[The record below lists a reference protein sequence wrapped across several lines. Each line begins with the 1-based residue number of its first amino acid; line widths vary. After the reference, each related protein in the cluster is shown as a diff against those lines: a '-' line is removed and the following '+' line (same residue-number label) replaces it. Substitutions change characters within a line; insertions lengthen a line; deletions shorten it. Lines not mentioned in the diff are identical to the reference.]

1 MSGRIIAGGIE
12 LTRDALVARGEQVAA
27 GLAAMGVREGDV
39 IAVLLRNGMPYLEI
53 IQACKRLGCY
63 YCPINWH
70 YTAEEVAFLVTDSG
84 AKLVIAE
91 DDLWRQV
98 WTALPKGLPA
108 LRVMGGGK
116 SVAGNIDVAAGVSDP
131 NESAPNE
138 SDPNNFEANNFEAN
152 DFQAITFEA
161 NNYETWRNA
170 QSRYDGPLVAPRGHM
185 AYTSGTTGRPKGV
198 VRQPFPVARLPEHL
212 AAVEAVV
219 EQAYGLRPGCRALL
233 PAPVYHSA
241 PSVFAQVALRVCDTL
256 VLTARFDPI
265 EVLRLIE
272 QHRIDTIYLVPIMY
286 VRLLKLDART
296 RASFDLS
303 SLRFVASTGAPCAPE
318 LKQAMID
325 WLGPVVHETY
335 ASSEAGM
342 VTVIDSHEARAKP
355 GSAGRPIGPAQVRV
369 YAEDGSLC
377 APGEVGRIYV
387 RQPAYADFT
396 YRNHPEARQAVERDG
411 LIGLGDLGY
420 VDEDGYLFVCD
431 RESDLVISGG
441 VNIYPAEIE
450 HHLTQYPGV
459 ADCAVF
465 GVPDAEFGERL
476 LGLIQPAPDAT
487 VNVQDALQW
496 LAGRVARYKIP
507 RDLQLRPALP
517 RDDNGKIA
525 KRRLRAEF
533 WEGQARKV

>member
-1 MSGRIIAGGIE
+1 MSGLIIAGD
-12 LTRDALVARGEQVAA
+12 LQLDRDALAARGEQVAA
-27 GLAAMGVREGDV
+27 GLAAMGIREGDV

-70 YTAEEVAFLVTDSG
+70 YTADEVAFLVNDSG
-84 AKLVIAE
+84 AKLLIAE

-98 WTALPKGLPA
+98 CAALPAGLPV
-108 LRVMGGGK
+108 LRVM
-116 SVAGNIDVAAGVSDP
+116 A
-131 NESAPNE
+131 
-138 SDPNNFEANNFEAN
+138 EANAAFEAN
-152 DFQAITFEA
+152 DYEA
-161 NNYETWRNA
+161 WRNA
-170 QSRYDGPLVAPRGHM
+170 QRRYDGPLVAPRGHM

-198 VRQPFPVARLPEHL
+198 VRQPFPVDRLAEHL

-219 EQAYGLRPGCRALL
+219 EQAYGLRQGSRALL
-233 PAPVYHSA
+233 PAPIYHSA

-256 VLTARFDPI
+256 VLTRRFDAV

-286 VRLLKLDART
+286 VRLLKLDAQT

-318 LKQAMID
+318 LKRAMID

-342 VTVIDSHEARAKP
+342 VTAIDSHEALAKP
-355 GSAGRPIGPAQVRV
+355 GSAGRPIGPAQVRI
-369 YAEDGSLC
+369 YAEDGSVC
-377 APGEVGRIYV
+377 APGQVGRIYV

-450 HHLTQYPGV
+450 RHLMQYPGV

-465 GVPDAEFGERL
+465 GVPDPEFGERL
-476 LGLIQPAPDAT
+476 LGLVQPAPGAALDLEDAM
-487 VNVQDALQW
+487 AW
-496 LAGRVARYKIP
+496 LTSRIARYKVP
-507 RDLQLRPALP
+507 RGLEMRQALP

-533 WEGQARKV
+533 WEGHARKV

>member
-1 MSGRIIAGGIE
+1 MSGLIIAGD
-12 LTRDALVARGEQVAA
+12 LQLDRDALAARGEQVAA
-27 GLAAMGVREGDV
+27 GLAAMGIREGDV

-70 YTAEEVAFLVTDSG
+70 YTADEVAFLVNDSG
-84 AKLVIAE
+84 AKLLIAE

-98 WTALPKGLPA
+98 CGALPAGLPV
-108 LRVMGGGK
+108 LRVM
-116 SVAGNIDVAAGVSDP
+116 A
-131 NESAPNE
+131 
-138 SDPNNFEANNFEAN
+138 EANAAFEAN
-152 DFQAITFEA
+152 DYEA
-161 NNYETWRNA
+161 WRNA
-170 QSRYDGPLVAPRGHM
+170 QPRYDGPLVAPRGHM

-198 VRQPFPVARLPEHL
+198 VRQPFPVDRLAEHL

-219 EQAYGLRPGCRALL
+219 EQAYGLRQGSRALL
-233 PAPVYHSA
+233 PAPIYHSA

-256 VLTARFDPI
+256 VLTQRFDAV

-286 VRLLKLDART
+286 VRLLKLDAQT

-318 LKQAMID
+318 LKRAMID

-342 VTVIDSHEARAKP
+342 VTAIDSHEALAKP
-355 GSAGRPIGPAQVRV
+355 GSAGRPIGPAQVRI
-369 YAEDGSLC
+369 YAEDGSVC
-377 APGEVGRIYV
+377 APGQVGRIYV

-450 HHLTQYPGV
+450 HHLMQYPGV

-465 GVPDAEFGERL
+465 GVPDPEFGERL
-476 LGLIQPAPDAT
+476 LGLVQPAPGA
-487 VNVQDALQW
+487 ALDLEGAMAW
-496 LAGRVARYKIP
+496 LTTRIARYKVP
-507 RDLQLRPALP
+507 RGLEMRQALP

-533 WEGQARKV
+533 WEGHARKV

>member
-1 MSGRIIAGGIE
+1 MSGLIIAGD
-12 LTRDALVARGEQVAA
+12 LQLDRDALAARGEQVAA
-27 GLAAMGVREGDV
+27 GLAAMGIREGDV

-70 YTAEEVAFLVTDSG
+70 YTADEVAFLVNDSG
-84 AKLVIAE
+84 AKLLIAE

-98 WTALPKGLPA
+98 CGALPAGLPV
-108 LRVMGGGK
+108 LRVM
-116 SVAGNIDVAAGVSDP
+116 A
-131 NESAPNE
+131 
-138 SDPNNFEANNFEAN
+138 EANAAFEAN
-152 DFQAITFEA
+152 DYEA
-161 NNYETWRNA
+161 WRNA
-170 QSRYDGPLVAPRGHM
+170 QPRYDGPLVAPRGHM

-198 VRQPFPVARLPEHL
+198 VRQPFPVDRLAEHL

-219 EQAYGLRPGCRALL
+219 EQAYGLRQGSRALL
-233 PAPVYHSA
+233 PAPIYHSA

-256 VLTARFDPI
+256 VLTRRFDAV

-286 VRLLKLDART
+286 VRLLKLDAQT

-318 LKQAMID
+318 LKRAMID

-342 VTVIDSHEARAKP
+342 VTAIDSHEALAKP
-355 GSAGRPIGPAQVRV
+355 GSAGRPIGPAQVRI
-369 YAEDGSLC
+369 YAEDGSVC
-377 APGEVGRIYV
+377 APGQVGRIYV

-396 YRNHPEARQAVERDG
+396 YRNHPEARQEVERDG

-450 HHLTQYPGV
+450 HHLMQYPGV

-465 GVPDAEFGERL
+465 GVPDPEFGERL
-476 LGLIQPAPDAT
+476 LGLVQPAPGAALDLEDAM
-487 VNVQDALQW
+487 AW
-496 LAGRVARYKIP
+496 LTSRIARYKVP
-507 RDLQLRPALP
+507 RGLEMRQALP

-533 WEGQARKV
+533 WEGHARKV

>member
-1 MSGRIIAGGIE
+1 MSGLIIAGD
-12 LTRDALVARGEQVAA
+12 LQLDRDALAARGEQVAA
-27 GLAAMGVREGDV
+27 GLAAMGIREGDV

-70 YTAEEVAFLVTDSG
+70 YTADEVAFLVNDSG
-84 AKLVIAE
+84 AKLLIAE

-98 WTALPKGLPA
+98 CAALPAGLPV
-108 LRVMGGGK
+108 LRVM
-116 SVAGNIDVAAGVSDP
+116 A
-131 NESAPNE
+131 
-138 SDPNNFEANNFEAN
+138 EANAAFEAN
-152 DFQAITFEA
+152 DYEA
-161 NNYETWRNA
+161 WRNA
-170 QSRYDGPLVAPRGHM
+170 QPRYDGPLVAPRGHM

-198 VRQPFPVARLPEHL
+198 VRQPFPVDRLAEHL

-219 EQAYGLRPGCRALL
+219 EQAYGLRQGSRALL
-233 PAPVYHSA
+233 PAPIYHSA

-256 VLTARFDPI
+256 VLTQRFDAV

-286 VRLLKLDART
+286 VRLLKLDAQT

-318 LKQAMID
+318 LKRAMID

-342 VTVIDSHEARAKP
+342 VTAIDSHEALAKP
-355 GSAGRPIGPAQVRV
+355 GSAGRPIGPAQVRI
-369 YAEDGSLC
+369 YAEDGSVC
-377 APGEVGRIYV
+377 APGQVGRIYV

-450 HHLTQYPGV
+450 HHLMQYPGV

-465 GVPDAEFGERL
+465 GVPDPEFGERL
-476 LGLIQPAPDAT
+476 LGLVQPAPGAALDLEDAM
-487 VNVQDALQW
+487 AW
-496 LAGRVARYKIP
+496 LTSRIARYKVP
-507 RDLQLRPALP
+507 RGLEMRQALP

-533 WEGQARKV
+533 WEGHARKV

>member
-1 MSGRIIAGGIE
+1 MTARIIAGDLS

-70 YTAEEVAFLVTDSG
+70 YTADEVAFLVADSG
-84 AKLVIAE
+84 AKVLIAE

-98 WTALPKGLPA
+98 HAALPAGLPA
-108 LRVMGGGK
+108 LRV
-116 SVAGNIDVAAGVSDP
+116 AAKGDARA
-131 NESAPNE
+131 APLSE
-138 SDPNNFEANNFEAN
+138 DDGDGDGDGSGHGADYHA
-152 DFQAITFEA
+152 
-161 NNYETWRNA
+161 WRDA
-170 QSRYDGPLVAPRGHM
+170 QPRYDGPLVAPRGHM

-198 VRQPFPVARLPEHL
+198 VRQPFPVDRLAEHL
-212 AAVEAVV
+212 AAVESVV

-233 PAPVYHSA
+233 PAPIYHSA

-256 VLTARFDPI
+256 VLTARFDPL
-265 EVLRLIE
+265 EVLRLIQ
-272 QHRIDTIYLVPIMY
+272 QHRIDTVYLVPIMY
-286 VRLLKLDART
+286 VRLLKLDAPT

-318 LKQAMID
+318 LKRAMID
-325 WLGPVVHETY
+325 WLGPVIHETY

-342 VTVIDSHEARAKP
+342 VTVIDSHEELAKP

-369 YAEDGSLC
+369 YADDGRVC

-396 YRNHPEARQAVERDG
+396 YRNHPDARLAVERDG

-476 LGLIQPAPDAT
+476 LGLIQPAPDT
-487 VNVQDALQW
+487 DINVQDLTQW
-496 LAGRVARYKIP
+496 LSTRIARYKVP
-507 RDLQLRPALP
+507 RELLLRPALP

>member
-1 MSGRIIAGGIE
+1 MSGLIIAGD
-12 LTRDALVARGEQVAA
+12 LQLDRDALAARGEQVAA
-27 GLAAMGVREGDV
+27 GLAAMGIREGDV

-70 YTAEEVAFLVTDSG
+70 YTADEVAFLVNDSG
-84 AKLVIAE
+84 AKLLIAE

-98 WTALPKGLPA
+98 WAALPAGLPV
-108 LRVMGGGK
+108 LRVMAE
-116 SVAGNIDVAAGVSDP
+116 AGAA
-131 NESAPNE
+131 
-138 SDPNNFEANNFEAN
+138 FEAN
-152 DFQAITFEA
+152 DYAA
-161 NNYETWRNA
+161 WRNA
-170 QSRYDGPLVAPRGHM
+170 QPRYDGPLVAPRGHM

-198 VRQPFPVARLPEHL
+198 VRQPFPVDRLAEHL

-219 EQAYGLRPGCRALL
+219 EQAYGLRQGSRALL
-233 PAPVYHSA
+233 PAPIYHSA

-256 VLTARFDPI
+256 VLTRRFDAV

-286 VRLLKLDART
+286 VRLLKLDAQT

-318 LKQAMID
+318 LKRAMID

-342 VTVIDSHEARAKP
+342 VTAIDSHEALAKP
-355 GSAGRPIGPAQVRV
+355 GSAGRPIGPAQVRI
-369 YAEDGSLC
+369 YAEDGSVC
-377 APGEVGRIYV
+377 APGQVGRIYV

-450 HHLTQYPGV
+450 HHLMQYPGV

-465 GVPDAEFGERL
+465 GVPDPEFGERL
-476 LGLIQPAPDAT
+476 LGLVQPAPGAALDLEDAMT
-487 VNVQDALQW
+487 W
-496 LAGRVARYKIP
+496 LTSRIARYKVP
-507 RDLQLRPALP
+507 RGLEMRQALP

-533 WEGQARKV
+533 WEGHARKV

>member
-1 MSGRIIAGGIE
+1 MSGRIIAGDVSLE
-12 LTRDALVARGEQVAA
+12 RDALIARGEQVAA
-27 GLAAMGVREGDV
+27 GLAAMGIREGDV

-70 YTAEEVAFLVTDSG
+70 YLPDEVAFLVNDSG
-84 AKLVIAE
+84 AKLLIAE

-98 WTALPKGLPA
+98 WTALPKNVPA
-108 LRVMGGGK
+108 LRVMG
-116 SVAGNIDVAAGVSDP
+116 AG
-131 NESAPNE
+131 ESA
-138 SDPNNFEANNFEAN
+138 FEAN
-152 DFQAITFEA
+152 DYEA
-161 NNYETWRNA
+161 WRNA
-170 QSRYDGPLVAPRGHM
+170 QPRYDGPLVAPRGHM

-198 VRQPFPVARLPEHL
+198 VRQPFPVEHLAEHL

-233 PAPVYHSA
+233 PAPIYHSA

-256 VLTARFDPI
+256 VVTARFDPV

-272 QHRIDTIYLVPIMY
+272 QHRIDTVYLVPIMY
-286 VRLLKLDART
+286 VRLLKLDASV

-318 LKQAMID
+318 LKRAMID

-342 VTVIDSHEARAKP
+342 VTVIDSHEALAKP
-355 GSAGRPIGPAQVRV
+355 GSAGRPIGPAQVRI
-369 YAEDGSLC
+369 YAEDGSAC
-377 APGEVGRIYV
+377 PAGQIGRIHV

-396 YRNHPEARQAVERDG
+396 YRNHPEARQAVEHDG

-420 VDEDGYLFVCD
+420 VDEDGFLFVCD

-450 HHLTQYPGV
+450 HHLMQYPGV

-476 LGLIQPAPDAT
+476 LGLIQPVPDAT
-487 VNVQDALQW
+487 LNVEDAMQW
-496 LAGRVARYKIP
+496 LASRIARYKVP
-507 RDLQLRPALP
+507 RELLLRQMLP

>member
-1 MSGRIIAGGIE
+1 MSGLIIAGD
-12 LTRDALVARGEQVAA
+12 LQLDRDALAARGEQVAA
-27 GLAAMGVREGDV
+27 GLAAMGIREGDV

-70 YTAEEVAFLVTDSG
+70 YTADEVAFLVNDSG
-84 AKLVIAE
+84 AKLLIAE

-98 WTALPKGLPA
+98 WAALPAGLPV
-108 LRVMGGGK
+108 LRVM
-116 SVAGNIDVAAGVSDP
+116 A
-131 NESAPNE
+131 
-138 SDPNNFEANNFEAN
+138 EANAAFEAN
-152 DFQAITFEA
+152 DYEA
-161 NNYETWRNA
+161 WRNA
-170 QSRYDGPLVAPRGHM
+170 QPRYDGPLVAPRGHM

-198 VRQPFPVARLPEHL
+198 VRQPFPVDRLAEHL

-219 EQAYGLRPGCRALL
+219 QQAYGLRPGSRALL
-233 PAPVYHSA
+233 PAPIYHSA

-256 VLTARFDPI
+256 VLTRRFDAV

-286 VRLLKLDART
+286 VRLLKLDAQT

-303 SLRFVASTGAPCAPE
+303 SLRFVASTGAPCAAE
-318 LKQAMID
+318 LKRAMID

-342 VTVIDSHEARAKP
+342 VTAIDSHEALAKP
-355 GSAGRPIGPAQVRV
+355 GSAGRPIGPAQVRIC
-369 YAEDGSLC
+369 AEDGSVC
-377 APGEVGRIYV
+377 APGQVGRIYV

-450 HHLTQYPGV
+450 HHLMQYPGV

-465 GVPDAEFGERL
+465 GVPDPEFGERL
-476 LGLIQPAPDAT
+476 LGLVQPAPGAALDLEDAM
-487 VNVQDALQW
+487 AW
-496 LAGRVARYKIP
+496 LTSRIARYKVP
-507 RDLQLRPALP
+507 RGLEMRQALP

-533 WEGQARKV
+533 WEGHARKV

>member
-1 MSGRIIAGGIE
+1 MSGLIIAGD
-12 LTRDALVARGEQVAA
+12 LQLDRDALAARGEQVAA
-27 GLAAMGVREGDV
+27 GLAAMGIREGDV

-70 YTAEEVAFLVTDSG
+70 YTADEVAFLVNDSG
-84 AKLVIAE
+84 AKLLIAE

-98 WTALPKGLPA
+98 CAALPAGLPV
-108 LRVMGGGK
+108 LRVM
-116 SVAGNIDVAAGVSDP
+116 A
-131 NESAPNE
+131 
-138 SDPNNFEANNFEAN
+138 EANAAFEAN
-152 DFQAITFEA
+152 DYEA
-161 NNYETWRNA
+161 WRNA
-170 QSRYDGPLVAPRGHM
+170 QPRYDGPLVAPRGHM

-198 VRQPFPVARLPEHL
+198 VRQPFPVDRLAEHL

-219 EQAYGLRPGCRALL
+219 EQAYGLRQGSRALL
-233 PAPVYHSA
+233 PAPIYHSA

-256 VLTARFDPI
+256 VLTQRFDAV

-286 VRLLKLDART
+286 VRLLKLDAQT

-318 LKQAMID
+318 LKRAMID

-342 VTVIDSHEARAKP
+342 VTAIDSHEALAKP
-355 GSAGRPIGPAQVRV
+355 GSAGRPIGPAQVRI
-369 YAEDGSLC
+369 YAENGSVC
-377 APGEVGRIYV
+377 APGQVGRIYV

-450 HHLTQYPGV
+450 HHLMQYPGV

-465 GVPDAEFGERL
+465 GVPDPEFGERL
-476 LGLIQPAPDAT
+476 LGLVQPAPGAALDLEDAM
-487 VNVQDALQW
+487 AW
-496 LAGRVARYKIP
+496 LTSRIARYKVP
-507 RDLQLRPALP
+507 RGLEMRQALP

-533 WEGQARKV
+533 WEGHARKV

>member
-1 MSGRIIAGGIE
+1 MSGLIIAGD
-12 LTRDALVARGEQVAA
+12 LQLDRDALAARGEQVAA
-27 GLAAMGVREGDV
+27 GLAAMGIREGDV

-70 YTAEEVAFLVTDSG
+70 YTADEVAFLVNDSG
-84 AKLVIAE
+84 AKLLIAE

-98 WTALPKGLPA
+98 WAVLPAGLPV
-108 LRVMGGGK
+108 LRVM
-116 SVAGNIDVAAGVSDP
+116 A
-131 NESAPNE
+131 
-138 SDPNNFEANNFEAN
+138 EANAAFEAN
-152 DFQAITFEA
+152 DYEA
-161 NNYETWRNA
+161 WRNA
-170 QSRYDGPLVAPRGHM
+170 QPRYGGPLVAPRGHM

-198 VRQPFPVARLPEHL
+198 VRQPFPVDRLAEHL

-219 EQAYGLRPGCRALL
+219 EQAYGLRPGSRALL
-233 PAPVYHSA
+233 PAPIYHSA

-256 VLTARFDPI
+256 VLTRRFDAV

-286 VRLLKLDART
+286 VRLLKLDAQT

-318 LKQAMID
+318 LKRAMID

-342 VTVIDSHEARAKP
+342 VTAIDSHEALAKP
-355 GSAGRPIGPAQVRV
+355 GSAGRPIGPAQVRI
-369 YAEDGSLC
+369 YAEDGSVC
-377 APGEVGRIYV
+377 APGQVGRIYV

-396 YRNHPEARQAVERDG
+396 YRNHPEARRAVERDG

-450 HHLTQYPGV
+450 HHLMQYPGV

-465 GVPDAEFGERL
+465 GVPDPEFGERL
-476 LGLIQPAPDAT
+476 LGLVQPAPGAALDLEDAMT
-487 VNVQDALQW
+487 W
-496 LAGRVARYKIP
+496 LTSRIARYKVP
-507 RDLQLRPALP
+507 RGLEMRQALP

-533 WEGQARKV
+533 WEGHARKV

>member
-1 MSGRIIAGGIE
+1 MSGLIIAGD
-12 LTRDALVARGEQVAA
+12 LQLDRDALAARGEQVAA
-27 GLAAMGVREGDV
+27 GLAAMGIREGDV

-70 YTAEEVAFLVTDSG
+70 YTANEVAFLVNDSG
-84 AKLVIAE
+84 AKLLIAE

-98 WTALPKGLPA
+98 WAALPAGLPV
-108 LRVMGGGK
+108 LRVM
-116 SVAGNIDVAAGVSDP
+116 A
-131 NESAPNE
+131 
-138 SDPNNFEANNFEAN
+138 EANAAFEAN
-152 DFQAITFEA
+152 DYEA
-161 NNYETWRNA
+161 WRNA
-170 QSRYDGPLVAPRGHM
+170 QPRYDGPLVAPRGHM

-198 VRQPFPVARLPEHL
+198 VRQPFPVDRLAEHL

-219 EQAYGLRPGCRALL
+219 EQAYGLRQGSRALL
-233 PAPVYHSA
+233 PAPIYHSA

-256 VLTARFDPI
+256 VLTRRFDAV

-286 VRLLKLDART
+286 VRLLKLDAQT

-318 LKQAMID
+318 LKRAMID

-342 VTVIDSHEARAKP
+342 VTAIDSHEALAKP
-355 GSAGRPIGPAQVRV
+355 GSAGRPIGPAQVRI
-369 YAEDGSLC
+369 YAEDGSVC
-377 APGEVGRIYV
+377 APGQVGRIYV

-450 HHLTQYPGV
+450 HHLMQYPGV

-465 GVPDAEFGERL
+465 GVPDPEFGERL
-476 LGLIQPAPDAT
+476 LGLVQPAPGAALDLEDAM
-487 VNVQDALQW
+487 AW
-496 LAGRVARYKIP
+496 LTSRIARYKVP
-507 RDLQLRPALP
+507 RGLEMRQALP

-533 WEGQARKV
+533 WEGHARKV

>member
-1 MSGRIIAGGIE
+1 MTARIIAGDLS

-70 YTAEEVAFLVTDSG
+70 YTADEVAFLVADSG
-84 AKLVIAE
+84 AKVLIAE

-98 WTALPKGLPA
+98 HAALPAGLPA
-108 LRVMGGGK
+108 LRV
-116 SVAGNIDVAAGVSDP
+116 AAKGDARA
-131 NESAPNE
+131 APLSE
-138 SDPNNFEANNFEAN
+138 DDGDGDGDGSGHGADYHA
-152 DFQAITFEA
+152 
-161 NNYETWRNA
+161 WRDA
-170 QSRYDGPLVAPRGHM
+170 QPRYDGPLVAPRGHM

-198 VRQPFPVARLPEHL
+198 VRQPFPVDRLAEHL
-212 AAVEAVV
+212 AAVESVV

-233 PAPVYHSA
+233 PAPIYHSA

-256 VLTARFDPI
+256 VLTARFDPL
-265 EVLRLIE
+265 EVLRLIQ
-272 QHRIDTIYLVPIMY
+272 QHRIDTVYLVPIMY
-286 VRLLKLDART
+286 VRLLKLDAPT

-318 LKQAMID
+318 LKRAMID
-325 WLGPVVHETY
+325 WLGPVIHETY

-342 VTVIDSHEARAKP
+342 VTVIDSHEALAKP

-369 YAEDGSLC
+369 YSDDGRVC

-396 YRNHPEARQAVERDG
+396 YRNHPDARLAVERDG

-476 LGLIQPAPDAT
+476 LGLIQPAPDT
-487 VNVQDALQW
+487 EINVQDLTQW
-496 LAGRVARYKIP
+496 LSTRIARYKVP
-507 RDLQLRPALP
+507 RELLLRPALP

>member
-1 MSGRIIAGGIE
+1 MSGLIIAGD
-12 LTRDALVARGEQVAA
+12 LQLDRDALAARGEQVAA
-27 GLAAMGVREGDV
+27 GLAAMGIREGDV

-70 YTAEEVAFLVTDSG
+70 YTADEVAFLVNDSG
-84 AKLVIAE
+84 AKLLIAE

-98 WTALPKGLPA
+98 WAALPAGLPV
-108 LRVMGGGK
+108 LRVMAE
-116 SVAGNIDVAAGVSDP
+116 AGAA
-131 NESAPNE
+131 
-138 SDPNNFEANNFEAN
+138 FEAN
-152 DFQAITFEA
+152 DYAA
-161 NNYETWRNA
+161 WRNA
-170 QSRYDGPLVAPRGHM
+170 QPRYDGPLVAPRGHM

-198 VRQPFPVARLPEHL
+198 VRQPFPVDRLAELL

-219 EQAYGLRPGCRALL
+219 EQAYGLRQGSRALL
-233 PAPVYHSA
+233 PAPIYHSA

-256 VLTARFDPI
+256 VLTRRFDAV

-286 VRLLKLDART
+286 VRLLKLDAQT

-318 LKQAMID
+318 LKRAMID

-342 VTVIDSHEARAKP
+342 VTAIDSHEALAKP
-355 GSAGRPIGPAQVRV
+355 GSAGRPIGPAQVRI
-369 YAEDGSLC
+369 YAEDGSVC
-377 APGEVGRIYV
+377 APGQVGRIYV

-450 HHLTQYPGV
+450 HHLMQYPGV

-465 GVPDAEFGERL
+465 GVPDPEFGERL
-476 LGLIQPAPDAT
+476 LGLVQPAPGAALDLEDAMT
-487 VNVQDALQW
+487 W
-496 LAGRVARYKIP
+496 LTSRIARYKVP
-507 RDLQLRPALP
+507 RGLEMRQALP

-533 WEGQARKV
+533 WEGHARKV

>member
-1 MSGRIIAGGIE
+1 MTARIIAGDLS
-12 LTRDALVARGEQVAA
+12 LTREALVARGEQVAA

-70 YTAEEVAFLVTDSG
+70 YTADEVAFLVADSG
-84 AKLVIAE
+84 AKVLIAE

-98 WTALPKGLPA
+98 HATLPADLPA
-108 LRVMGGGK
+108 LRVAATGD
-116 SVAGNIDVAAGVSDP
+116 AVAAPRGEDGGD
-131 NESAPNE
+131 SADYN
-138 SDPNNFEANNFEAN
+138 A
-152 DFQAITFEA
+152 
-161 NNYETWRNA
+161 WRNA
-170 QSRYDGPLVAPRGHM
+170 QPRYDGPVVAPRGHM

-198 VRQPFPVARLPEHL
+198 VRQPFPVDRLAEHL
-212 AAVEAVV
+212 AAVESVV

-233 PAPVYHSA
+233 PAPIYHSA

-256 VLTARFDPI
+256 VLTARFDPL

-272 QHRIDTIYLVPIMY
+272 QHRIDTVYLVPIMY

-318 LKQAMID
+318 LKRAMID
-325 WLGPVVHETY
+325 WLGPVIHETY

-342 VTVIDSHEARAKP
+342 VTVIDSHEALAKP

-369 YAEDGSLC
+369 YGDDGRVC

-450 HHLTQYPGV
+450 HLLTQYPGV

-476 LGLIQPAPDAT
+476 LGLIQPAADT
-487 VNVQDALQW
+487 DINLQDLMQW
-496 LAGRVARYKIP
+496 LSTRIARYKVP
-507 RDLQLRPALP
+507 RELLLRPALP

-533 WEGQARKV
+533 WAGQARKV

>member
-1 MSGRIIAGGIE
+1 MTARIIAGDLS

-70 YTAEEVAFLVTDSG
+70 YTADEVAFLVADSG
-84 AKLVIAE
+84 AKVLIAE
-91 DDLWRQV
+91 DDLWHQV
-98 WTALPKGLPA
+98 HAALPAGLPA
-108 LRVMGGGK
+108 LRVAAKGDARAAPLSEDDGGGHG
-116 SVAGNIDVAAGVSDP
+116 ADYHA
-131 NESAPNE
+131 
-138 SDPNNFEANNFEAN
+138 
-152 DFQAITFEA
+152 
-161 NNYETWRNA
+161 WRDA
-170 QSRYDGPLVAPRGHM
+170 QPRYDGPLVAPRGHM

-198 VRQPFPVARLPEHL
+198 VRQPFPVDRLAEHL
-212 AAVEAVV
+212 AAVESVV

-233 PAPVYHSA
+233 PAPIYHSA

-256 VLTARFDPI
+256 VLTARFDPL
-265 EVLRLIE
+265 EVLRLIQ
-272 QHRIDTIYLVPIMY
+272 QHRIDTVYLVPIMY
-286 VRLLKLDART
+286 VRLLKLDAHT

-318 LKQAMID
+318 LKRAMID
-325 WLGPVVHETY
+325 WLGPVIHETY

-342 VTVIDSHEARAKP
+342 VTVIDSHEALAKP

-369 YAEDGSLC
+369 YADDGRVC

-396 YRNHPEARQAVERDG
+396 YRNHPDARLAVERDG

-476 LGLIQPAPDAT
+476 LGLIQPAPDT
-487 VNVQDALQW
+487 DINVQDLTQW
-496 LAGRVARYKIP
+496 LSTRIARYKVP
-507 RDLQLRPALP
+507 RELLLRPALP

>member
-1 MSGRIIAGGIE
+1 MNGRIIAGSVS
-12 LTRDALVARGEQVAA
+12 LDRDALTARGEQVAA

-70 YTAEEVAFLVTDSG
+70 YMGDEVAFLVTDSG
-84 AKLVIAE
+84 AKLLIAE
-91 DDLWRQV
+91 ADLWQAVR
-98 WTALPKGLPA
+98 TALPAGLPVLQVGGAADAA
-108 LRVMGGGK
+108 L
-116 SVAGNIDVAAGVSDP
+116 
-131 NESAPNE
+131 
-138 SDPNNFEANNFEAN
+138 EATDYDA
-152 DFQAITFEA
+152 
-161 NNYETWRNA
+161 WRNT
-170 QSRYDGPLVAPRGHM
+170 QQRHDGPLVAPRGHM

-198 VRQPFPVARLPEHL
+198 VRQPFPVERLAEHL
-212 AAVEAVV
+212 AAVEDVV
-219 EQAYGLRPGCRALL
+219 EQAYGLRQGSRALL
-233 PAPVYHSA
+233 PAPIYHSA

-256 VLTARFDPI
+256 VLMPRFDPV

-272 QHRIDTIYLVPIMY
+272 RHRIDTIYLVPIMY
-286 VRLLKLDART
+286 VRLLKVDART

-318 LKQAMID
+318 LKRAMID

-342 VTVIDSHEARAKP
+342 VTVIDSHEALAKP
-355 GSAGRPIGPAQVRV
+355 GSAGRPIGPAQVRI

-377 APGEVGRIYV
+377 APGQVGRIYV

-396 YRNHPEARQAVERDG
+396 YRNHPEARQAIERDG

-420 VDEDGYLFVCD
+420 VDKDGYLFVCD
-431 RESDLVISGG
+431 RESDMVISGG

-450 HHLTQYPGV
+450 HHLMQYPGV

-465 GVPDAEFGERL
+465 GVPDPEFGERL
-476 LGLIQPAPDAT
+476 LGLVQPAPEVVLDVEDAMR
-487 VNVQDALQW
+487 W
-496 LAGRVARYKIP
+496 LSARIARYKVP
-507 RDLQLRPALP
+507 RELQLRQALP

>member
-1 MSGRIIAGGIE
+1 MSGLIIAGD
-12 LTRDALVARGEQVAA
+12 LQLDRDALAARGEQVAA
-27 GLAAMGVREGDV
+27 GLVAMGIREGDV

-70 YTAEEVAFLVTDSG
+70 YTADEVAFLVNDSG
-84 AKLVIAE
+84 AKLLIAE

-98 WTALPKGLPA
+98 WAALPAGLPV
-108 LRVMGGGK
+108 LRVM
-116 SVAGNIDVAAGVSDP
+116 A
-131 NESAPNE
+131 
-138 SDPNNFEANNFEAN
+138 EANAAFEAN
-152 DFQAITFEA
+152 DYEA
-161 NNYETWRNA
+161 WRNA
-170 QSRYDGPLVAPRGHM
+170 QPRYDGPLVAPRGHM

-198 VRQPFPVARLPEHL
+198 VRQPFPVDRLAEHL

-219 EQAYGLRPGCRALL
+219 EQAYGLRPGSRALL
-233 PAPVYHSA
+233 PAPIYHSA

-256 VLTARFDPI
+256 VLTRRFDAV

-286 VRLLKLDART
+286 VRLLKLDAQT

-318 LKQAMID
+318 LKRAMID

-342 VTVIDSHEARAKP
+342 VTAIDSHEALAKP
-355 GSAGRPIGPAQVRV
+355 GSAGRPIGPAQVRI
-369 YAEDGSLC
+369 YAEDGSVC
-377 APGEVGRIYV
+377 APGQVGRIYV

-450 HHLTQYPGV
+450 HHLMQYPGV

-465 GVPDAEFGERL
+465 GVPDPEFGERL
-476 LGLIQPAPDAT
+476 LGLVQPAPGAALDLEDAMT
-487 VNVQDALQW
+487 W
-496 LAGRVARYKIP
+496 LTSRIARYKVP
-507 RDLQLRPALP
+507 RGLEMRQALP

-533 WEGQARKV
+533 WEGHARKV

>member
-1 MSGRIIAGGIE
+1 MSGRIIAGSASLE
-12 LTRDALVARGEQVAA
+12 RDALVARGEQVAA
-27 GLAAMGVREGDV
+27 GLAGMGIREGDV

-70 YTAEEVAFLVTDSG
+70 YLPDEVAFLVSDSG
-84 AKLVIAE
+84 AKLLIAE
-91 DDLWRQV
+91 DDLWRQA
-98 WTALPKGLPA
+98 WTALPKGLPV
-108 LRVMGGGK
+108 LRVMGGG
-116 SVAGNIDVAAGVSDP
+116 
-131 NESAPNE
+131 ESA
-138 SDPNNFEANNFEAN
+138 FEAN
-152 DFQAITFEA
+152 DYDAWRDAQPR
-161 NNYETWRNA
+161 YE
-170 QSRYDGPLVAPRGHM
+170 GPLVAPRGHM

-198 VRQPFPVARLPEHL
+198 VRQPFPVERLAERL

-233 PAPVYHSA
+233 PAPIYHSA

-256 VLTARFDPI
+256 VVTARFDPV

-272 QHRIDTIYLVPIMY
+272 RHRIDTIYLVPIMY
-286 VRLLKLDART
+286 VRLLKLDARM

-318 LKQAMID
+318 LKREMID

-342 VTVIDSHEARAKP
+342 VTAIDSREALAKP
-355 GSAGRPIGPAQVRV
+355 GSAGRPIGPAQVRI
-369 YAEDGSLC
+369 YADDGSVC
-377 APGEVGRIYV
+377 PPGQIGRIHV

-420 VDEDGYLFVCD
+420 VDEDGFLFVCD

-450 HHLTQYPGV
+450 HQLMQYPGV

-476 LGLIQPAPDAT
+476 LGLVQPAPDADL
-487 VNVQDALQW
+487 NVEDAMQW
-496 LAGRVARYKIP
+496 LSSRIARYKVP
-507 RDLQLRPALP
+507 RELQLRQALP

>member
-1 MSGRIIAGGIE
+1 MSGLIIAGD
-12 LTRDALVARGEQVAA
+12 LQLDRDALAARGEQVAA
-27 GLAAMGVREGDV
+27 GLAAMGIREGDV

-70 YTAEEVAFLVTDSG
+70 YTADEVAFLVNDSG
-84 AKLVIAE
+84 AKLLIAE

-98 WTALPKGLPA
+98 WAALPAGLPV
-108 LRVMGGGK
+108 LRVM
-116 SVAGNIDVAAGVSDP
+116 ADANAA
-131 NESAPNE
+131 
-138 SDPNNFEANNFEAN
+138 FEAN
-152 DFQAITFEA
+152 DYEA
-161 NNYETWRNA
+161 WRNA
-170 QSRYDGPLVAPRGHM
+170 QPRYDGPLDAPRGHM

-198 VRQPFPVARLPEHL
+198 VRQPFPVDRLAEHL

-219 EQAYGLRPGCRALL
+219 EQAYGLRQGSRALL
-233 PAPVYHSA
+233 PAPIYHSA

-256 VLTARFDPI
+256 VLTRRFDAV

-286 VRLLKLDART
+286 VRLLKLDAQT

-318 LKQAMID
+318 LKRAMID

-342 VTVIDSHEARAKP
+342 VTAIDSHEALAKP
-355 GSAGRPIGPAQVRV
+355 GSAGRPIGPAQVRI
-369 YAEDGSLC
+369 YAEDGSVC
-377 APGEVGRIYV
+377 APGQVGRIYV

-450 HHLTQYPGV
+450 RHLMQYPGV

-465 GVPDAEFGERL
+465 GVPDPEFGERL
-476 LGLIQPAPDAT
+476 LGLVQPAPGAALDLEDAM
-487 VNVQDALQW
+487 AW
-496 LAGRVARYKIP
+496 LTSRIARYKVP
-507 RDLQLRPALP
+507 RGLEMRQALP

-533 WEGQARKV
+533 WEGHARKV

>member
-1 MSGRIIAGGIE
+1 MSGLIIAGD
-12 LTRDALVARGEQVAA
+12 LRLDRDALVARGEQVAA

-70 YTAEEVAFLVTDSG
+70 YTADEVAFLVNDSG
-84 AKLVIAE
+84 AKLLIAE
-91 DDLWRQV
+91 DDLWCQV
-98 WTALPKGLPA
+98 GAALPAGLPV
-108 LRVMGGGK
+108 LRVK
-116 SVAGNIDVAAGVSDP
+116 AEADVAVQ
-131 NESAPNE
+131 
-138 SDPNNFEANNFEAN
+138 AN
-152 DFQAITFEA
+152 DYEA
-161 NNYETWRNA
+161 WRNA
-170 QSRYDGPLVAPRGHM
+170 QPRYDGPLVAPRGHM

-198 VRQPFPVARLPEHL
+198 VRQPFPVDRLAEQL

-219 EQAYGLRPGCRALL
+219 EQAYGLRQGSRALL
-233 PAPVYHSA
+233 PAPIYHSA

-256 VLTARFDPI
+256 VLTRRFDPI

-286 VRLLKLDART
+286 VRLLKLDAST

-318 LKQAMID
+318 LKRAMID

-342 VTVIDSHEARAKP
+342 VTAIDSHEALAKP
-355 GSAGRPIGPAQVRV
+355 GSAGRPIGPAQVRI
-369 YAEDGSLC
+369 YAEDGSVC
-377 APGEVGRIYV
+377 APGQVGRIYV

-450 HHLTQYPGV
+450 HHLM
-459 ADCAVF
+459 
-465 GVPDAEFGERL
+465 
-476 LGLIQPAPDAT
+476 
-487 VNVQDALQW
+487 
-496 LAGRVARYKIP
+496 
-507 RDLQLRPALP
+507 
-517 RDDNGKIA
+517 
-525 KRRLRAEF
+525 
-533 WEGQARKV
+533 